1 MNAPS
6 WLGRGYERNRGLM
19 FQKERGRHRV
29 APSPSV
35 LAPEVCPERYEPDGR
50 SLDPTPKAPP
60 VPRNAGHTGA
70 QQQERRRFRDSLKG

>member
-6 WLGRGYERNRGLM
+6 WLGRGYERKRGLM

-35 LAPEVCPERYEPDGR
+35 LAPEVFMSAMNRIGAVVRLHGQGDAGTTQCRPYR
-50 SLDPTPKAPP
+50 SPTARATQ
-60 VPRNAGHTGA
+60 VPG
-70 QQQERRRFRDSLKG
+70 